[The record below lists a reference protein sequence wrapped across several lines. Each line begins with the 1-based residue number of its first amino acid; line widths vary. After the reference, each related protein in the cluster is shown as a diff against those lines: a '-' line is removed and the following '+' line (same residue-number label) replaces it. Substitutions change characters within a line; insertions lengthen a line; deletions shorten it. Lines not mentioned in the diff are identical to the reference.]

1 MNYEH
6 SYLFIYLFMNYEQL
20 KPNTYS
26 QEYTSNMSIESPQ
39 SIFSSCHNYTKTP
52 VLAQRITKKWEFW
65 GKDQVSVK

>member
-1 MNYEH
+1 
-6 SYLFIYLFMNYEQL
+6 MNYEQL

-52 VLAQRITKKWEFW
+52 VLAQRITKKWEF
-65 GKDQVSVK
+65 